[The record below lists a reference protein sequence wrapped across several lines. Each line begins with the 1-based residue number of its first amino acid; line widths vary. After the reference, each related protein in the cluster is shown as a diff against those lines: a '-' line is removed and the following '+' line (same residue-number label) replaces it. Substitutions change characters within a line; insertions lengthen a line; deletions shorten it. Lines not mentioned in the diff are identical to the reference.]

1 MRQQA
6 PILWLIALAATAC
19 ASAHGAPA
27 GAPTPPGAAPAA
39 GAPTDPQ
46 SLKLAE
52 GFLKQEI
59 TRRLGNARSYDVRI
73 DPEGTDLAHGQVG
86 RIHLTAEDVRTP
98 DGLVIARVE
107 ARTEPMRLGPNM
119 RPVDGAPPT
128 VFTAYFDPMD
138 LTRFARRNAGGRV
151 SDLQV
156 ELARGKV
163 VVRGKPEVLGLKVD
177 TEVAGRPVLRRHWQ
191 IHFHASRVSVL
202 GVRIT
207 ELAADYLEKQV
218 NPLIDLSDLKLPVR
232 FKDLQVRRRYLT
244 LEGSLDLV
252 GL

>member
-1 MRQQA
+1 MRKQA
-6 PILWLIALAATAC
+6 VIAWMVAVGTGAAC
-19 ASAHGAPA
+19 A
-27 GAPTPPGAAPAA
+27 AAPAQAPTA
-39 GAPTDPQ
+39 GAQTPAAGQPADPQ

-59 TRRLGNARSYDVRI
+59 ARRLGTARSYEVHI

-98 DGLVIARVE
+98 EGMVIARLE
-107 ARTEPMRLGPNM
+107 ASTEPMRLGPNM

-138 LTRFARRNAGGRV
+138 LTRFARRNAGGQVR
-151 SDLQV
+151 DLQV

-163 VVRGKPEVLGLKVD
+163 VVRGRPEVLGLKVD

-207 ELAADYLEKQV
+207 ELAADFLEKQV

-232 FKDLQVRRRYLT
+232 FKDLQVGRRYLT
-244 LEGSLDLV
+244 LEGSLDLA